1 MVGSLPSSEDSLK
14 NTSKD
19 VGQLTETLDFQMSD
33 KESSEHHDSFN
44 ASDDF
49 VLVQS
54 SVTRLGPGPRELA
67 HETRRLLQN
76 RLRAAMAVLLF
87 GFALFMVRGFFVQ
100 FPLDIRVLHLS
111 MMLYL
116 LVGVIALTAIEIQLV
131 ALRFL
136 EVLSFLLV
144 DVYLLATL
152 WIQLHSAQVQDDP
165 VTAVNAVKVTMLFT
179 LILLTLYCMLIP
191 NRWQKAAGMALIF
204 VLALPGLLVFLRL
217 FSPLIRDWDAP
228 IATLGNIAENE
239 LILLTAA
246 IAAVFGTH
254 VINRLRGEVFE
265 ARQLGQYRLGAKIGS
280 GGMGEVYL
288 AEHQLMRRPCAIKVI
303 RPERASDQ
311 KNVERFSLEVQ
322 AAARLSHWNTVEVYD
337 YGKSE
342 DGVFF
347 FVMELLNGLSFQEL
361 VDYCG
366 PVPPGRVVYLSLQIC
381 EALEEAELVE
391 LVHRDIKP
399 SNLFTIIRGGRH
411 DVAKLTDFG
420 LVQSSHAGRAA
431 DKNERRTISGSPL
444 YMSPEQAQGELPD
457 HRSDLYSFGAV
468 LYFMLGGRP
477 PFRGRNVIE
486 VMKAHAQD
494 VAESLCD
501 LRPDLPVELCDIV
514 MKCLEKSP
522 EARFQ
527 NAKQLKHALENVKL
541 DRPWG
546 QSEAAQWW
554 ADMDDTL
561 LNLIR
566 QRTSAGQPVEEI
578 GGAT

>member
-1 MVGSLPSSEDSLK
+1 LK

-19 VGQLTETLDFQMSD
+19 VGQLTETLDFQVSD
-33 KESSEHHDSFN
+33 NEPDGQGPSLSS
-44 ASDDF
+44 SDDF
-49 VLVQS
+49 ILVQS
-54 SVTRLGPGPRELA
+54 SVARLGPGPHELS

-76 RLRAAMAVLLF
+76 RLRAALAVLLF

-100 FPLDIRVLHLS
+100 FPLDIRVLHLLV
-111 MMLYL
+111 MVYL
-116 LVGVIALTAIEIQLV
+116 LAGVIGLTVMEFRLV

-136 EVLSFLLV
+136 EVLSFLLI
-144 DVYLLATL
+144 DLYLLATL
-152 WIQLHSAQVQDDP
+152 WIQLHSAQLQDDP

-191 NRWQKAAGMALIF
+191 NRWQKAAGMALLF
-204 VLALPGLLVFLRL
+204 VLALPGMLVSLRL
-217 FSPLIRDWDAP
+217 FSPAIRDWDAP

-303 RPERASDQ
+303 RPERASDK
-311 KNVERFSLEVQ
+311 KNVERFSQEVQ

-337 YGKSE
+337 YGKSD

-347 FVMELLNGLSFQEL
+347 YVMELLNGLSFQEL
-361 VDYCG
+361 VDYGG
-366 PVPPGRVVYLSLQIC
+366 PLPPERVVYLSLQIC
-381 EALEEAELVE
+381 EALEEAELVQ

-420 LVQSSHAGRAA
+420 LVQSTQAGRSA
-431 DKNERRTISGSPL
+431 DKNERRSISGSPL

-457 HRSDLYSFGAV
+457 HRSDLYALGAV

-486 VMKAHAQD
+486 VMTAHAQD
-494 VAESLCD
+494 AAESLRD
-501 LRPDLPVELCDIV
+501 LRPELPIELCDIV

-522 EARFQ
+522 DARFQ
-527 NAKQLKHALENVKL
+527 NAKQLKHALENIQL

-546 QSEAAQWW
+546 QSEAAHWW
-554 ADMDDTL
+554 THMDDTM

-566 QRTSAGQPVEEI
+566 QRTSAGQPTDGTED
-578 GGAT
+578 AA

>member
-1 MVGSLPSSEDSLK
+1 MK

-19 VGQLTETLDFQMSD
+19 VGQLTETLDFQIVD
-33 KESSEHHDSFN
+33 NESGGDDSSLSS
-44 ASDDF
+44 SDDF
-49 VLVQS
+49 ILVQS
-54 SVTRLGPGPRELA
+54 SVARLGPGPRELS

-76 RLRAAMAVLLF
+76 RLRAALAVLLF

-100 FPLDIRVLHLS
+100 FSLDIRVLHLS
-111 MMLYL
+111 VMVY
-116 LVGVIALTAIEIQLV
+116 LTACVVGLSVSEFQLGS
-131 ALRFL
+131 LRFL

-152 WIQLHSAQVQDDP
+152 WIQLQSAQLQEDP

-191 NRWQKAAGMALIF
+191 NRWQKAAGMALVF
-204 VLALPGLLVFLRL
+204 VLALPGLLLSLRL
-217 FSPLIRDWDAP
+217 FSPAIRDWDAP

-246 IAAVFGTH
+246 IAAIFGTH
-254 VINRLRGEVFE
+254 VINRLRGEVYE
-265 ARQLGQYRLGAKIGS
+265 ARQLGQYRLGARIGV

-311 KNVERFSLEVQ
+311 KNVERFAREVQ

-342 DGVFF
+342 DHVFF
-347 FVMELLNGLSFQEL
+347 FVMELLNGLTFQEL
-361 VDYCG
+361 VDYSG
-366 PVPPGRVVYLSLQIC
+366 PLPPERVVYLALQIC
-381 EALEEAELVE
+381 EALEEAELVQ

-399 SNLFTIIRGGRH
+399 ANLFTIIRGGRH

-420 LVQSSHAGRAA
+420 LVQSTHTGRPV
-431 DKNERRTISGSPL
+431 DKNERRSISGSPL

-457 HRSDLYSFGAV
+457 HRSDLYSLGAV
-468 LYFMLGGRP
+468 LYFLLGGCP
-477 PFRGRNVIE
+477 PFRGGNVIQ
-486 VMKAHAQD
+486 VMKAHAEEK
-494 VAESLCD
+494 ATD
-501 LRPDLPVELCDIV
+501 LRDMRPELPVGLCEIV

-522 EARFQ
+522 QDRFQ
-527 NAKQLKHALENVKL
+527 KAKQLKHALENVQL

-554 ADMDDTL
+554 THMDDAL
-561 LNLIR
+561 LKLIR
-566 QRTSAGQPVEEI
+566 QRTSAGQPVE
-578 GGAT
+578 GTA